1 MLVDDDVPQL
11 VTAASRGDQ
20 GAWNAIVD
28 RYLPLVYSVT
38 RAYRLSRSDADDVN
52 QTVWLRLVEH
62 LDSLREPRA
71 LPRWILTT
79 AQHECGRLTKAGRR
93 EQPVDPLTDRTI
105 GGAVDDA
112 VVEADVLRAERHQS
126 LRDGLAQ
133 LRPADRRL
141 LVLLAEDPPRSYRE
155 ISELTGM
162 PIGSI
167 GPTRA
172 RCLERLRETPAV
184 RALLAGESAAAHTRG
199 DRDERAPTP
208 QRR

>member
-1 MLVDDDVPQL
+1 MLVDDDVTHL

-20 GAWNAIVD
+20 EAWNAIVD

-38 RAYRLSRSDADDVN
+38 RAYRLGRSDAEDVN

-62 LDSLREPRA
+62 LDHLREPRA
-71 LPRWILTT
+71 LPRWLLTT
-79 AQHECGRLTKAGRR
+79 AQHECGRLTRVGRR
-93 EQPVDPLTDRTI
+93 EQPVDPLTDRAI

-112 VVEADVLRAERHQS
+112 VVEADLLRAERQQS

-141 LVLLAEDPPRSYRE
+141 LLLLAEDPPRSYRE

-184 RALLAGESAAAHTRG
+184 RALLAGESAVAHTGG
-199 DRDERAPTP
+199 DRGEPQASP

>member
-38 RAYRLSRSDADDVN
+38 RAYRLSRSDAEDVN

-62 LDSLREPRA
+62 LDHLREPRA
-71 LPRWILTT
+71 LPKWILTT
-79 AQHECGRLTKAGRR
+79 ARHECSRLTRAGRR
-93 EQPVDPLTDRTI
+93 EQPVDPLTDRTL
-105 GGAVDDA
+105 GGAVDDE
-112 VVEADVLRAERHQS
+112 VVEADLLRAERQQS
-126 LRDGLAQ
+126 LRDGLAR

-141 LVLLAEDPPRSYRE
+141 LVLLTEDPPRSYRE

-172 RCLERLRETPAV
+172 RSLARLGATPAV
-184 RALLAGESAAAHTRG
+184 SEYLATGSREH
-199 DRDERAPTP
+199 
-208 QRR
+208 QRRTCAA

>member
-1 MLVDDDVPQL
+1 MVGDDDVARL
-11 VTAASRGDQ
+11 VAAASHGDQ

-38 RAYRLSRSDADDVN
+38 RAYRLSRSDAEDVN

-62 LDSLREPRA
+62 LDHLREPRA

-93 EQPVDPLTDRTI
+93 EQPVDPQTDRTL
-105 GGAVDDA
+105 GGAVDDD
-112 VVEADVLRAERHQS
+112 VVEADLLRAERQQL

-141 LVLLAEDPPRSYRE
+141 LLLLTEDPPRSYRE
-155 ISELTGM
+155 ISALTGM
-162 PIGSI
+162 PVGSI

-184 RALLAGESAAAHTRG
+184 RALLAGESPAAHTGG
-199 DRDERAPTP
+199 DRDERQPTP